1 MIGNELRVGVA
12 LALYL
17 SLESEYLICLVLTP
31 WNDNML
37 NPRTLEVFLGQKS
50 NALF

>member
-1 MIGNELRVGVA
+1 MNELRVGVA

-31 WNDNML
+31 RNDNML